1 MPTSADVV
9 IIGGGILGTSLA
21 YYLAQKGAGDVV
33 LLERASIADGSTG
46 KSAAIV
52 RMHYTNPVTVQLA
65 LRSRDLFLNWGERVG
80 GPGVYTQCGWYFLAP
95 SHQEDNVRRNVTMQR
110 AIGVDAEFVDAELLA
125 LCPEWEA
132 LDGQGED
139 RADTLPLAKLEAL
152 GQRLSFW
159 VKWSAQ
165 LGERSSRLMF

>member
-46 KSAAIV
+46 KAAAIV

-80 GPGVYTQCGWYFLAP
+80 GPGVYTQWLVL
-95 SHQEDNVRRNVTMQR
+95 SR
-110 AIGVDAEFVDAELLA
+110 AEPPGRQCTSKRHDAA
-125 LCPEWEA
+125 
-132 LDGQGED
+132 
-139 RADTLPLAKLEAL
+139 
-152 GQRLSFW
+152 
-159 VKWSAQ
+159 SAW
-165 LGERSSRLMF
+165 GGR

>member
-52 RMHYTNPVTVQLA
+52 RMH
-65 LRSRDLFLNWGERVG
+65 
-80 GPGVYTQCGWYFLAP
+80 C
-95 SHQEDNVRRNVTMQR
+95 
-110 AIGVDAEFVDAELLA
+110 
-125 LCPEWEA
+125 
-132 LDGQGED
+132 DGD
-139 RADTLPLAKLEAL
+139 
-152 GQRLSFW
+152 
-159 VKWSAQ
+159 WSY
-165 LGERSSRLMF
+165 GKSRLVSIDPHS